1 MLNDNSDKQYRVL
14 NWSMDGA
21 RAAEYVIALTRLIDY
36 DPDLVILS
44 TSGENFVIHQS
55 NPIQTYNNDITRLAN
70 RLPYRNYL
78 PTSFLERHSLYDPL
92 WVLIHNT
99 SLGRFHQFIYDG
111 ADWTQRQR
119 SQRAGRIENNVKLY
133 QRQEWTDESRQYVRE
148 IFDIFPKVA
157 AGTPF
162 LFGEMPLNYDKYTPQ
177 RMDANDKF
185 YGILSEY
192 KPENDNIFIFDA
204 VRSINPELFYDGEHF
219 YDEGHQAYARYLY
232 DVIQTLPILEN
243 AEGGA

>member
-1 MLNDNSDKQYRVL
+1 
-14 NWSMDGA
+14 
-21 RAAEYVIALTRLIDY
+21 
-36 DPDLVILS
+36 
-44 TSGENFVIHQS
+44 
-55 NPIQTYNNDITRLAN
+55 
-70 RLPYRNYL
+70 
-78 PTSFLERHSLYDPL
+78 
-92 WVLIHNT
+92 
-99 SLGRFHQFIYDG
+99 
-111 ADWTQRQR
+111 
-119 SQRAGRIENNVKLY
+119 
-133 QRQEWTDESRQYVRE
+133 
-148 IFDIFPKVA
+148 
-157 AGTPF
+157 
-162 LFGEMPLNYDKYTPQ
+162 MPLNYDKYTPQ